1 MRSTRRS
8 AHTRGDAN
16 HAAEGSTRS
25 VLNQSTARDDA
36 PNVDKLNFVEGDSGD
51 RVALVPF
58 CASKSGATAGL
69 LLGPIG

>member
-1 MRSTRRS
+1 MEVRSTRRVRT
-8 AHTRGDAN
+8 HCDAKN
-16 HAAEGSTRS
+16 AAKGSTRS

-58 CASKSGATAGL
+58 CVPAAGVLLEPSG
-69 LLGPIG
+69 